1 MERIKQF
8 HLRELLHRDI
18 KPDNYGMGLNEKH
31 NVVYIFDYG
40 LAKRYIHSIT
50 REHIQFSDKKRM
62 VGTSRYCSLNSQ
74 MGCEQGRRD
83 DLESLGYC
91 VIYMLKG
98 RLPWQGIKGATKD
111 DKNRKVLA
119 LKSKI
124 SIGDLCK
131 GLPNEVAQYM
141 YYCRN
146 LRFEEKPAYSQLHSL
161 LYKVFKKNTCLQTFQ
176 YDWHIMKCDIIKTAK
191 NSEDS
196 NNADYE
202 GANNP
207 FKTRLSRKVE
217 IQNLVSRNIPEK
229 VIPKNK
235 IIEEEKKVEK
245 SEALT
250 INNVKLLIG
259 NKKSKEEKNDDII
272 TNKTKR
278 SESQRKLIAIHTKE
292 VELYLNE
299 APVVSESKKLSNNEL
314 LCDFIPAEITERKS
328 CNGISLYINRQHYS
342 FRENL

>member
-124 SIGDLCK
+124 SIGDLFK
-131 GLPNEVAQYM
+131 VLPNEVAQYM

-146 LRFEEKPAYSQLHSL
+146 LRFEEKPAYTLLHSL
-161 LYKVFKKNTCLQTFQ
+161 LYKVFKKITTK
-176 YDWHIMKCDIIKTAK
+176 I
-191 NSEDS
+191 
-196 NNADYE
+196 E
-202 GANNP
+202 GDH
-207 FKTRLSRKVE
+207 V
-217 IQNLVSRNIPEK
+217 
-229 VIPKNK
+229 
-235 IIEEEKKVEK
+235 
-245 SEALT
+245 
-250 INNVKLLIG
+250 
-259 NKKSKEEKNDDII
+259 
-272 TNKTKR
+272 
-278 SESQRKLIAIHTKE
+278 
-292 VELYLNE
+292 
-299 APVVSESKKLSNNEL
+299 
-314 LCDFIPAEITERKS
+314 
-328 CNGISLYINRQHYS
+328 
-342 FRENL
+342 